1 MFLYFQI
8 KQIHHSFII
17 FSYLQYCN
25 QFIENTTNLRRCK
38 MWNEPSREQLEKI
51 PNLYQT
57 ETTRPKDKLIYL
69 HFFIGGCDW
78 YIAEYDGDDLF
89 WGFAILNGDYMNAE
103 WGYISYSELKEI
115 KVHGIE
121 IDNDLYWEVCKASE
135 VDKIK
140 KSNFFW

>member
-1 MFLYFQI
+1 
-8 KQIHHSFII
+8 
-17 FSYLQYCN
+17 
-25 QFIENTTNLRRCK
+25 